1 MPRRL
6 AVTAALACL
15 AFLAGCRPVEPAPPA
30 PQDAPV
36 PAVVA
41 DAPERH
47 VAAHW
52 FGRQWPKNFLS
63 GFRREHVAED
73 FARLRA
79 DGFDTVVLLVAWGD
93 FQPVFDPCCEYDER
107 AFERL
112 RFLLERAD
120 EAGLKVMLRLGY
132 GWSFHPDAG
141 DIGERQQRVLNDPQV
156 REAFN
161 AFLQRVA
168 REVQGQDHV
177 VLAFM
182 SWEDLWLRRVDES
195 ARADW
200 EAYLATLP
208 ADPARSTALP
218 DPVRDA
224 RLFHGFWDWLLAQRL
239 VPPAAE
245 LFPAFSLEVRVDSDP
260 RYETGPDGQ
269 PVVAEWIGHPGML
282 ELPPGQPLTLYWAPF
297 WGALNQGERLPAA
310 RSLQLLDSML
320 ERFGEA
326 GRPMFIDQFN
336 FVDNTPGYD
345 NNAVIRPEET
355 AAFLHAAVCTM
366 ARHDVLGYGLW
377 TARDYAESPLHNPAF
392 GYGLEGWSLQRAQGA
407 VEDALER
414 LPGGDFQL
422 AFAAGDRLAQLVPE
436 RHGRL
441 PRSGDTLQ
449 DQVCVQAE
457 VRAPGVIEVRAGGEP
472 VLLDFDQAGTQRRCA
487 AIAPVPGEAGLE
499 FALAAR
505 SGGFALRDAMIFDH
519 VQYGGL
525 YELDGTPASLRE
537 PVQRMNRDFA
547 GGAGRCD

>member
-1 MPRRL
+1 MPLRAAAL
-6 AVTAALACL
+6 LALACL
-15 AFLAGCRPVEPAPPA
+15 VVLAGCRPADPAPAVPEKTSA
-30 PQDAPV
+30 QQDAA
-36 PAVVA
+36 PA
-41 DAPERH
+41 RH

-112 RFLLERAD
+112 RFLLDRAD

-132 GWSFHPDAG
+132 GWSFHPQAG
-141 DIGERQQRVLNDPQV
+141 DIGERQQRVLNEPDV
-156 REAFN
+156 REAFHG
-161 AFLQRVA
+161 FLQRVS
-168 REVQGQDHV
+168 REVQGRDAV

-200 EAYLATLP
+200 QAYLATLP
-208 ADPARSTALP
+208 ADATRGDALP

-224 RLFHGFWDWLLAQRL
+224 RLFHGYWDWLLVERFMK
-239 VPPAAE
+239 PADG
-245 LFPAFSLEVRVDSDP
+245 LFPALSLEVRVDSDP
-260 RYETGPDGQ
+260 RFEPGPDGQ

-282 ELPPGQPLTLYWAPF
+282 ALPEGQPLTVYWAPY
-297 WGALNQGERLPAA
+297 WGALNQGEQLPAS
-310 RSLQLLDSML
+310 RSLALLDTML
-320 ERFGEA
+320 GQFGQA

-336 FVDNTPGYD
+336 FVDNTPGHGH
-345 NNAVIRPEET
+345 NAVIRPEDT

-366 ARHDVLGYGLW
+366 AAHDVIGYGLW
-377 TARDYAESPLHNPAF
+377 TARDYAENPLHNPAF
-392 GYGLEGWSLQRAQGA
+392 GYGLEGWTLQRADGA
-407 VEDALER
+407 PEDALET
-414 LPGGDFQL
+414 LPSGDFQL
-422 AFAAGDRLAQLVPE
+422 AFAAGDRLQQVIPA

-441 PRSGDTLQ
+441 PRAGDALA

-457 VRAPGVIEVRAGGEP
+457 VRVPGVIEARAGGEA
-472 VLLDFDQAGTQRRCA
+472 VALAFDATGPQRRCA
-487 AIAPVPGEAGLE
+487 AITPAPGAD
-499 FALAAR
+499 ALDVNLSVREGA
-505 SGGFALRDAMIFDH
+505 FALRDVMVADH

-525 YELDGTPASLRE
+525 YALDGTPAALLE

-547 GGAGRCD
+547 GGAARCD